1 MLLRLPASLH
11 YPITV
16 TELLKQ
22 PNDNVE
28 RFAPLFSYVY
38 ETKVIEGDN
47 LGNTWQT
54 LKKFPTRF
62 ESSIEGVLLNWKIS
76 EGAVISKPN
85 IDVADIEEP
94 CAHSVQFGGMC
105 VTCGKDM
112 SESSYVTEQL
122 DSSRATIN
130 MVHNNISLTI
140 SENEAA
146 RADDEA
152 KRRLL
157 NLKKLSLVVDLDQT
171 IIQATVDPTVADWQK
186 DKNNP
191 NHDAVK
197 DVRAF
202 LLKDDGPGNRG
213 CWYYIKLRP
222 GLQNFLENISKIYE
236 LHIYTMGTRA
246 YAKNIA
252 DIIDPE
258 HKIFGD
264 RILSRD
270 ESGSST
276 AKNLQ
281 RLFPVDTRMVVIIDD
296 RGDVWKWSPNLIKVT
311 PYDFFVGIGD
321 INSSFL
327 PKKPAPK
334 ASQKSTA
341 IAAPKNL
348 NDHAGSVIK
357 EVPEPRTNGT
367 STQETEINPTE
378 ESEAA
383 ANSTSPLEQL
393 VAMGGGDDPA
403 IRQAQTT
410 RQDETLAA
418 QLEDRPLL
426 QKQKQLEAEDAA
438 TEATPVGQDGDS
450 DDASPSSDWS
460 GEPDKSKHNLL
471 QDHDRELFQLEK
483 SLRKV
488 HGEFYEIYYRQ
499 WTAAQGG
506 RLGQLRGGQKRKLPS
521 DKSDLDFVPDIKDVL
536 PSVKSSILAG
546 IVIVFSGVVPLGV
559 DVGSTDSAIL
569 ARSFGA
575 RIEDNVGK
583 STTHVVAARNRT
595 QKVRK
600 AIKRGKGRIKIV
612 NPQWLS
618 DSINGWSKVDE
629 RPYLLDTEGKNG
641 SHDDDDD
648 ILSESESPAA
658 SESGEETDN
667 SSRPSKPTLSLK
679 TQSKQSHLDGDESE
693 VEDIALSELDVDE
706 ASPVGG
712 TNEDWSGMNDEL
724 AEFLGSDVEDSDD
737 GDSVASGDT
746 TCSLKLGMRGKK
758 RGRKEN
764 DSGGESDDGGAGKVK
779 KKKKK
784 HAVGNGLTSLSQ
796 TIIAQSDGDLEV
808 NNVGDELAGGGVV
821 ENGVKRDE
829 EEEEEE
835 EEGGDGWSEFED
847 ELERELE
854 KGGSDDQGEG

>member
-22 PNDNVE
+22 PNDNVD
-28 RFAPLFSYVY
+28 RFAPLFSYSY
-38 ETKVIEGDN
+38 ETQVTEGDN
-47 LGNTWQT
+47 LGNTWQA
-54 LKKFPTRF
+54 KKKYPTRF
-62 ESSIEGVLLNWKIS
+62 ESSVEGVLVNWKID

-85 IDVADIEEP
+85 VDIAEIEEP

-122 DSSRATIN
+122 DSTRATIN
-130 MVHNNISLTI
+130 MVHNNVSLTI

-157 NLKKLSLVVDLDQT
+157 ASKKLSLVVDLDQT

-186 DKNNP
+186 DENNP

-222 GLQNFLENISKIYE
+222 GLSDFLRNVSKIYE

-252 DIIDPE
+252 DVIDPE
-258 HKIFGD
+258 HRIFGD

-281 RLFPVDTRMVVIIDD
+281 RLFPVDTKMVVIIDD

-334 ASQKSTA
+334 PSQKAAVT
-341 IAAPKNL
+341 AAPKPH
-348 NDHAGSVIK
+348 DDQA
-357 EVPEPRTNGT
+357 EVATEEEPRPRTNGNT
-367 STQETEINPTE
+367 SEGTESPSTE
-378 ESEAA
+378 ESEAPA
-383 ANSTSPLEQL
+383 ASNVSALEQL
-393 VAMGGGDDPA
+393 VAMGGSADPA
-403 IRQAQTT
+403 TRQAQTT
-410 RQDETLAA
+410 RQDEALAA

-438 TEATPVGQDGDS
+438 TESTAAKEDGDS
-450 DDASPSSDWS
+450 GNASPSSDDS
-460 GEPDKSKHNLL
+460 SDSDKPKHNLL
-471 QDHDRELFQLEK
+471 QDHDRELFQLEE
-483 SLRKV
+483 SLHKV
-488 HGEFYEIYYRQ
+488 HAEFYDIYYRRLS
-499 WTAAQGG
+499 AAQGG

-521 DKSDLDFVPDIKDVL
+521 DKSDLDLVPDIKTVL
-536 PSVKSSILAG
+536 PSVKSKVLAG
-546 IVIVFSGVVPLGV
+546 VVIVFSGVVPLGV

-575 RIEDNVGK
+575 RIEENVGR

-595 QKVRK
+595 LKVRK

-612 NPQWLS
+612 NPQWLT
-618 DSINGWSKVDE
+618 DSIDRWSKVDE

-641 SHDDDDD
+641 PQEDDDD
-648 ILSESESPAA
+648 ILSESESPDA
-658 SESGEETDN
+658 SESGEETDH
-667 SSRPSKPTLSLK
+667 SSRPPALTIK
-679 TQSKQSHLDGDESE
+679 TKSDKSQVGTDESD
-693 VEDIALSELDVDE
+693 VEDVALSELDVDE

-724 AEFLGSDVEDSDD
+724 AEFLGSDAEESD
-737 GDSVASGDT
+737 GESVASGD
-746 TCSLKLGMRGKK
+746 SNGSSKLSMRGKK
-758 RGRKEN
+758 RGRDEN
-764 DSGGESDDGGAGKVK
+764 DSGGESEDGGAGKVK
-779 KKKKK
+779 KKQ
-784 HAVGNGLTSLSQ
+784 AVGNGLTSLSQ
-796 TIIAQSDGDLEV
+796 TTMAESDGD
-808 NNVGDELAGGGVV
+808 GDEDGRNGGDEGAGFEAA
-821 ENGVKRDE
+821 ENGEKE
-829 EEEEEE
+829 EE
-835 EEGGDGWSEFED
+835 GDGWSEFED
-847 ELERELE
+847 ELEREME
-854 KGGSDDQGEG
+854 KEGSDEQGEG

>member
-1 MLLRLPASLH
+1 MLLRLPTSLH

-22 PNDNVE
+22 PNDHVDK
-28 RFAPLFSYVY
+28 FAPLFSYVY
-38 ETKVIEGDN
+38 ETEVTEGDS

-54 LKKFPTRF
+54 LKKYPTRF
-62 ESSIEGVLLNWKIS
+62 ESSVEGVLINWKID

-85 IDVADIEEP
+85 VNIAEIEEP

-112 SESSYVTEQL
+112 RESSYVTEQL

-130 MVHNNISLTI
+130 MVHNNVSLTI

-157 NLKKLSLVVDLDQT
+157 ASKKLSLVVDLDQT

-186 DKNNP
+186 DGHNP

-222 GLQNFLENISKIYE
+222 GLKGFLENVSKIYE

-252 DIIDPE
+252 NIIDPE

-281 RLFPVDTRMVVIIDD
+281 RLFPVDTKMVVIIDD

-327 PKKPAPK
+327 PKKPGPK
-334 ASQKSTA
+334 PSQKAAA
-341 IAAPKNL
+341 IA
-348 NDHAGSVIK
+348 G
-357 EVPEPRTNGT
+357 PEPRDDQTEGATKEELQPTINGNT
-367 STQETEINPTE
+367 SQELATPSAG
-378 ESEAA
+378 ESEAPA
-383 ANSTSPLEQL
+383 ANNVSALEQL
-393 VAMGGGDDPA
+393 VAMGGGNDPA
-403 IRQAQTT
+403 TRHAQTT
-410 RQDETLAA
+410 RQDEALAA

-438 TEATPVGQDGDS
+438 TGSAAAKEDGDS
-450 DDASPSSDWS
+450 GNASPSSDDS
-460 GEPDKSKHNLL
+460 SEPDKPKHNLL
-471 QDHDRELFQLEK
+471 HDHDRELFQLEE
-483 SLRKV
+483 SLHKV
-488 HGEFYEIYYRQ
+488 HTEFYDIYYRRLSD
-499 WTAAQGG
+499 AQGG

-521 DKSDLDFVPDIKDVL
+521 EKSDLDLVPDIETVL
-536 PSVKSSILAG
+536 PSVKSKVLAG
-546 IVIVFSGVVPLGV
+546 VVIVFSGVVPLGV

-575 RIEDNVGK
+575 RIEENVGR

-595 QKVRK
+595 LKVRK

-612 NPQWLS
+612 NPQWLT
-618 DSINGWSKVDE
+618 DSIHRWSKVDE
-629 RPYLLDTEGKNG
+629 RPYLLDTEEKNG
-641 SHDDDDD
+641 PHEDDDD

-658 SESGEETDN
+658 SESGEETDT
-667 SSRPSKPTLSLK
+667 SSRPSKPTLTLK
-679 TQSKQSHLDGDESE
+679 TKPNQSHVDTDESDF
-693 VEDIALSELDVDE
+693 EDVALAEIDVDE

-724 AEFLGSDVEDSDD
+724 AEFLGSDAEDSD
-737 GDSVASGDT
+737 GDSVASRDT
-746 TCSLKLGMRGKK
+746 KGSWKLGMRGKK
-758 RGRKEN
+758 RGREEN
-764 DSGGESDDGGAGKVK
+764 DSGDESEDGNAGKVK
-779 KKKKK
+779 KKQ
-784 HAVGNGLTSLSQ
+784 AVGNGLTSLSQ
-796 TIIAQSDGDLEV
+796 TTMAEPDGDE
-808 NNVGDELAGGGVV
+808 DEKDDG
-821 ENGVKRDE
+821 E
-829 EEEEEE
+829 EEAGVGAVVNGEKEE
-835 EEGGDGWSEFED
+835 GDGWSEFED

-854 KGGSDDQGEG
+854 KDGSEDHGEG